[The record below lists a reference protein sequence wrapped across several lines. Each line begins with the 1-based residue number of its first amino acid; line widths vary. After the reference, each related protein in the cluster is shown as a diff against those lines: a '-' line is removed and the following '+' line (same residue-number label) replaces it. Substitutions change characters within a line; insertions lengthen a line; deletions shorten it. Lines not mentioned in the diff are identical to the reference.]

1 MTDERFKVRPDALL
15 YTQSS
20 APEYSVFQ
28 FFHTDEYENVRLL
41 VTLEEAMQAAVHYCT
56 SVAART
62 GITTRVIITD
72 GDDYTIFEW
81 KFNEGITWPEHLRS
95 PKSDAPVTPND
106 KLPNPFMEEP
116 K

>member
-1 MTDERFKVRPDALL
+1 MTDNDATLMSNL
-15 YTQSS
+15 STST
-20 APEYSVFQ
+20 EYSVYQ
-28 FFHTDEYENVRLL
+28 FFNTDEYEDVRRW
-41 VTLEEAMQAAVHYCT
+41 VTLEAAMQAAVHYCT

-72 GDDYTIFEW
+72 GGDNTVFEW

-106 KLPNPFMEEP
+106 KLPNPFMEGHKPEEP